1 MAYVTPVNYLYKTT
15 PMENAKT
22 NASKVTDNGFGAIF
36 SQALSNINETNT
48 LKNQAEDEEV
58 KFALGLSDNTHDL
71 LIAQNKANIAL
82 QYTVAVRDRFLTAY
96 NTIMNMQI

>member
-1 MAYVTPVNYLYKTT
+1 MADITQINNTLYNTT
-15 PMENAKT
+15 QIHPGNINST
-22 NASKVTDNGFGAIF
+22 SDDNGFGRIF
-36 SQALSNINETNT
+36 SQALSNINETNY

-58 KFALGLSDNTHDL
+58 KFAMGLSDNTHDL
-71 LIAQNKANIAL
+71 LIAQSKANIAL

>member
-1 MAYVTPVNYLYKTT
+1 MAYVTPLNNYYLTT
-15 PMENAKT
+15 PEKAADLNKT
-22 NASKVTDNGFGAIF
+22 SNDNGFGAIF
-36 SQALSNINETNT
+36 NQALSNINETNT

-58 KFALGLSDNTHDL
+58 KFAMGLSDNTHDL
-71 LIAQNKANIAL
+71 LIAQSKANIAL

>member
-1 MAYVTPVNYLYKTT
+1 MAYITPLNTHYQTT
-15 PMENAKT
+15 PEINSET
-22 NASKVTDNGFGAIF
+22 YRTSNDNGFGQIF

-58 KFALGLSDNTHDL
+58 KFAMGLSDNTHDL
-71 LIAQNKANIAL
+71 LIAQSKANIAL